1 MNEIK
6 EQLNR
11 IEKKINN
18 LDINNSLKIGKK
30 KIDSLG
36 RITIPK
42 NARQLLEIYNEI
54 EMEISV
60 IPEQNII
67 ILKKMSD

>member
-6 EQLNR
+6 EQLDR

>member
-6 EQLNR
+6 EQLDR

-18 LDINNSLKIGKK
+18 LDINTSLKIGKK

-42 NARQLLEIYNEI
+42 NARQLLEIYDEI

-67 ILKKMSD
+67 ILKKMSS

>member
-6 EQLNR
+6 EQLDR

-18 LDINNSLKIGKK
+18 LDINTSLKISKK

-42 NARQLLEIYNEI
+42 NARQLLEIYDEI

-67 ILKKMSD
+67 ILKKMSN

>member
-6 EQLNR
+6 EQLDR

-60 IPEQNII
+60 IPERNII

>member
-6 EQLNR
+6 EQLDR

-67 ILKKMSD
+67 VLKKMSD